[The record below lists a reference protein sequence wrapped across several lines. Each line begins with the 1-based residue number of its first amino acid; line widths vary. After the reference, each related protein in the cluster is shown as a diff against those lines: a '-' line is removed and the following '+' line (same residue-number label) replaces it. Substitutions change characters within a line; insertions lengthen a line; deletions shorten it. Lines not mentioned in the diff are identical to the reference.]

1 MPVDKHTICLLNDS
15 FPPIIDGV
23 ANAVVNYAENIEKHH
38 GHAVV
43 VTPAVPGAD
52 DSGFPF
58 PVVRYPSIDTRRLVG
73 YVAGYPFS
81 PETALRVREEKVELL
96 HTHCPIASAILARS
110 LREVVDAPLVLT
122 YHTKYDIDIAKAVKS
137 RLLQESAIRAL
148 VQNVNA
154 CDEVWVV
161 SRGAGENLRSL
172 GYEGAYTV
180 MENGV
185 DVPRGRVSAAAVA
198 AATAGYDLPDG
209 VPLFLFVGRLMW
221 YKGLHIILDA
231 LRALREQG
239 QDFRMV
245 FIGAGGDEKEV
256 RAGVETLRL
265 SDRCFFTGSIA
276 DRETLRAW
284 YSRADLF
291 LFPSTFDT
299 NGLVVREAAASGCPS
314 VLIAGSCAAE
324 GVTDGRNGFLIEE
337 NAVSLCAKLTA
348 LCADREAMRRVGEN
362 AMRELYLSWE
372 DAVARANERYAV
384 VLDRYR
390 SGKCPKHE
398 RFSDEFFNTQGDLM
412 EAMSRV
418 AAAVRDGARISALL
432 ESTRERLRGFAG
444 AVRIA
449 APTQLYALYR
459 FYDIL
464 ISQLM
469 CLAAMEDYIAHGGK
483 SRGSAIY
490 SDTAGKKPFDALP
503 EQCRFT
509 LDAGDLSGRVQETR
523 LCAAN
528 WTVQCDWRDVRPIPE
543 EDDVFETVWRAY
555 RETGNVD

>member
-1 MPVDKHTICLLNDS
+1 MDKHTICLLNDS

-231 LRALREQG
+231 LRALQEQG

-256 RAGVETLRL
+256 RAEVETLRL

-284 YSRADLF
+284 YCRADLF

-390 SGKCPKHE
+390 SGKYPKHE

-418 AAAVRDGARISALL
+418 AEMRG
-432 ESTRERLRGFAG
+432 ETGRLRRELREGFDEA
-444 AVRIA
+444 RE
-449 APTQLYALYR
+449 AL
-459 FYDIL
+459 
-464 ISQLM
+464 
-469 CLAAMEDYIAHGGK
+469 
-483 SRGSAIY
+483 
-490 SDTAGKKPFDALP
+490 
-503 EQCRFT
+503 
-509 LDAGDLSGRVQETR
+509 
-523 LCAAN
+523 
-528 WTVQCDWRDVRPIPE
+528 
-543 EDDVFETVWRAY
+543 
-555 RETGNVD
+555 REKLEKEW

>member
-1 MPVDKHTICLLNDS
+1 M
-15 FPPIIDGV
+15 V
-23 ANAVVNYAENIEKHH
+23 AV
-38 GHAVV
+38 
-43 VTPAVPGAD
+43 
-52 DSGFPF
+52 
-58 PVVRYPSIDTRRLVG
+58 
-73 YVAGYPFS
+73 
-81 PETALRVREEKVELL
+81 
-96 HTHCPIASAILARS
+96 S
-110 LREVVDAPLVLT
+110 L
-122 YHTKYDIDIAKAVKS
+122 KKK
-137 RLLQESAIRAL
+137 
-148 VQNVNA
+148 N
-154 CDEVWVV
+154 
-161 SRGAGENLRSL
+161 
-172 GYEGAYTV
+172 
-180 MENGV
+180 
-185 DVPRGRVSAAAVA
+185 
-198 AATAGYDLPDG
+198 LPDG

-256 RAGVETLRL
+256 RAEVETLRL

-284 YSRADLF
+284 YSLADLF

-390 SGKCPKHE
+390 SGKYPKHE

-418 AAAVRDGARISALL
+418 A
-432 ESTRERLRGFAG
+432 EMRG
-444 AVRIA
+444 
-449 APTQLYALYR
+449 
-459 FYDIL
+459 
-464 ISQLM
+464 
-469 CLAAMEDYIAHGGK
+469 
-483 SRGSAIY
+483 
-490 SDTAGKKPFDALP
+490 
-503 EQCRFT
+503 
-509 LDAGDLSGRVQETR
+509 
-523 LCAAN
+523 
-528 WTVQCDWRDVRPIPE
+528 
-543 EDDVFETVWRAY
+543 
-555 RETGNVD
+555 ETGRFRRKLREGFDEAREALREKLEKEW

>member
-1 MPVDKHTICLLNDS
+1 MQEPHSICLLNDS
-15 FPPIIDGV
+15 FPPLIDGV
-23 ANAVVNYAENIEKHH
+23 ANTVVNYAQELTKLGDRAI
-38 GHAVV
+38 V
-43 VTPAVPGAD
+43 VTPEHPDAD
-52 DSGFPF
+52 DSRFPF
-58 PVVRYPSIDTRRLVG
+58 PVARYPSVDTRRLFG
-73 YVAGYPFS
+73 YLAGYPFS
-81 PETALRVREEKVELL
+81 PETLRQLKEQKVDLL
-96 HTHCPIASAILARS
+96 HSHCPVMSTILARS
-110 LREVVDAPLVLT
+110 IRDVVDAPLMFT
-122 YHTKYDIDIAKAVKS
+122 YHTKFDVDVAKLLRG
-137 RLLQESAIRAL
+137 RLLQESALYVLASNIS
-148 VQNVNA
+148 A

-256 RAGVETLRL
+256 RAEVETLRL

-390 SGKCPKHE
+390 SGKYPKHE

-418 AAAVRDGARISALL
+418 AEMRG
-432 ESTRERLRGFAG
+432 ETGRLRRELREGFDEA
-444 AVRIA
+444 RE
-449 APTQLYALYR
+449 AL
-459 FYDIL
+459 
-464 ISQLM
+464 
-469 CLAAMEDYIAHGGK
+469 
-483 SRGSAIY
+483 
-490 SDTAGKKPFDALP
+490 
-503 EQCRFT
+503 
-509 LDAGDLSGRVQETR
+509 
-523 LCAAN
+523 
-528 WTVQCDWRDVRPIPE
+528 
-543 EDDVFETVWRAY
+543 
-555 RETGNVD
+555 REKLEKEW

>member
-1 MPVDKHTICLLNDS
+1 MPEPYSISLLNDS
-15 FPPIIDGV
+15 FPPLIDGV
-23 ANAVVNYAENIEKHH
+23 ANTVVNYARELTKLGDQAI
-38 GHAVV
+38 V
-43 VTPAVPGAD
+43 VTPEHPDAD
-52 DSGFPF
+52 DSRFPF
-58 PVVRYPSIDTRRLVG
+58 PVARYPSVDTRRLFG
-73 YVAGYPFS
+73 YLAGYPFS
-81 PETALRVREEKVELL
+81 PETLRQLKEQKVDLL
-96 HTHCPIASAILARS
+96 HSHCPVMSTILARS
-110 LREVVDAPLVLT
+110 IRDVVDAPLVFT
-122 YHTKYDIDIAKAVKS
+122 YHTKFDVDVAKLLRG
-137 RLLQESAIRAL
+137 RLLQESALYVLASNIS
-148 VQNVNA
+148 A

-256 RAGVETLRL
+256 RAEVETLRL

-390 SGKCPKHE
+390 SGKYPKHE

-418 AAAVRDGARISALL
+418 AEMRGETGRLRRELREGFDEAREAL
-432 ESTRERLRGFAG
+432 RERL
-444 AVRIA
+444 
-449 APTQLYALYR
+449 
-459 FYDIL
+459 
-464 ISQLM
+464 
-469 CLAAMEDYIAHGGK
+469 EK
-483 SRGSAIY
+483 
-490 SDTAGKKPFDALP
+490 
-503 EQCRFT
+503 E
-509 LDAGDLSGRVQETR
+509 
-523 LCAAN
+523 
-528 WTVQCDWRDVRPIPE
+528 W
-543 EDDVFETVWRAY
+543 
-555 RETGNVD
+555 